1 MKKFSRIFFSLIIT
15 LFAASMVF
23 SFSAVNVQAA
33 TNVGDVNPGVAS
45 YEGGPS
51 NSEILLYKVSV
62 YVDEDHTATKESPY
76 TEFEKRVIAYY
87 YKKNTFK
94 NDVNN
99 KNRAVYIGG
108 NSKFE
113 YAANPYSLN
122 SQRVKEVKNDKFI
135 YKSNL
140 PNVDI
145 YDQSQAGLQKG
156 QESIINYFFGSEEQ
170 NSIKFVKE
178 LYPGVNEDD
187 SWILI
192 VEPTIRTVRYTEK
205 TNVYYYTPTEF
216 AVALNCDSYDSFDFY
231 GFKYRA
237 AGYTLQNAAQLG
249 YMKNGTWLGM
259 RGSES
264 VDKTW
269 NKDRLDKNPKDG
281 IINKKEFTPQID
293 NFIKYAGVFVCF
305 SGAFEKSDYTLGEAQ
320 NIEEFENATKKL
332 SFKVKRTNP
341 AKDETVNV
349 TLDLPNTY
357 GAKITKNEATQSITF
372 PKGVAEKTV
381 SWEIN
386 VGSYGDTSNSR
397 SYNYNISI
405 ETSDKIETDEMMKNN
420 QLEGTITLKRDFKVT
435 RISLNKDDCFENE
448 NVKVSFTV
456 ENANPYKE
464 YNEVPVTVFFTYGD
478 RTAKIGEAVVNL
490 GKRGI
495 KNGSCSINVG
505 NVTDNADQ
513 TDTVSVVVNSRY
525 VSAEYG
531 SRYSEPDMSNNKKTG
546 TVKVKR
552 DINLSVSIVYR
563 DSWGNPIGNAPSKV
577 KNSDKTQAVTT
588 CAITNHSRFN
598 LYESDPMNDRVTVT
612 FYVNDK
618 KVGSQ
623 SVPIPRYGS
632 NLVWFKW
639 DVPEGSSVTLKAEI
653 TWNVNQERAPSPYID
668 NTATKNLRIDTV
680 KEYATHDMGGKDRDK
695 LGSNANYSNA
705 YAYYRMKPSVAKWS
719 QWICD
724 EKGVFTRIDYAM
736 TGDSTLELIPDKEA
750 QFYDGSTI
758 LSGSGFGAV
767 FSYKVRTECSEAGY
781 SVSEKDYTYAQ
792 TVVATFPEFNY
803 TTKGECKTMYLV
815 KEDGKLNNAEFR
827 FAENASQDKTRKK
840 RIHFTPKDMPDGE
853 YKMGVVADHM
863 WTPAGPI
870 YVNAASSLMING
882 SAANDYM
889 VQ

>member
-15 LFAASMVF
+15 LFATSMVF
-23 SFSAVNVQAA
+23 SFSAVNVQAEGNHGVGGSGENA
-33 TNVGDVNPGVAS
+33 TSSGDAHHVVF
-45 YEGGPS
+45 
-51 NSEILLYKVSV
+51 LYKITV
-62 YVDEDHTATKESPY
+62 YADTTNKVTKYSDISEFNVKKFMYLGRSGYPY
-76 TEFEKRVIAYY
+76 NSNAY
-87 YKKNTFK
+87 
-94 NDVNN
+94 V
-99 KNRAVYIGG
+99 G
-108 NSKFE
+108 SKTK
-113 YAANPYSLN
+113 YDY
-122 SQRVKEVKNDKFI
+122 VKNQSSIAATTISKI
-135 YKSNL
+135 RLENQNVPEISINTTNL
-140 PNVDI
+140 NGAYNSVV
-145 YDQSQAGLQKG
+145 
-156 QESIINYFFGSEEQ
+156 NYFGGS
-170 NSIKFVKE
+170 NDSKCYSFVKKVAPE
-178 LYPGVNEDD
+178 IEKDD
-187 SWILI
+187 SWILL
-192 VEPTIRTVRYTEK
+192 VEPVVKVYNSQK
-205 TNVYYYTPTEF
+205 TYFYTPTEY
-216 AVALNCDSYDSFDFY
+216 AVAMNSSGERGYFNSFNTGKTSNGLIKSVCSLTMRNPGNMSVMVDGSWLNV
-231 GFKYRA
+231 G
-237 AGYTLQNAAQLG
+237 GYSKNWNEINFNSEGYNAW
-249 YMKNGTWLGM
+249 Y
-259 RGSES
+259 SES
-264 VDKTW
+264 
-269 NKDRLDKNPKDG
+269 RSS
-281 IINKKEFTPQID
+281 
-293 NFIKYAGVFVCF
+293 NFIKGAGVFMWF
-305 SGAFEKSDYTLGEAQ
+305 SKAFEKSDYTLGEVQ
-320 NIEEFENATKKL
+320 NIEEFEDATKEL
-332 SFKVKRTNP
+332 SINVKRTNP
-341 AKDETVNV
+341 AKDETVKV
-349 TLDLPNTY
+349 TLDLPDTY

-397 SYNYNISI
+397 SYNYNIRI
-405 ETSDKIETDEMMKNN
+405 DTSDKIETDEMMKNN

-456 ENANPYKE
+456 ENANPHKE

-478 RTAKIGEAVVNL
+478 RTVKIGETVVNL
-490 GKRGI
+490 GKKGI

-513 TDTVSVVVNSRY
+513 TDTVSVIINSHY

-531 SRYSEPDMSNNKKTG
+531 SRYSEPDMSNNKKTD
-546 TVKVKR
+546 TIKVKR

-577 KNSDKTQAVTT
+577 KNADKTQAVTT
-588 CAITNHSRFN
+588 CAVTNHSRFN

-618 KVGSQ
+618 KVSSQ

-639 DVPEGSSVTLKAEI
+639 DVPEGSSVTLKAEV
-653 TWNVNQERAPSPYID
+653 TWNVNQENSPSPYAD
-668 NTATKNLRIDTV
+668 NTATKRLQIDTV
-680 KEYATHDMGGKDRDK
+680 KEYATPDMGGKDRDK

-719 QWICD
+719 QWVCD

-736 TGDSTLELIPDKEA
+736 TGDSMLELIPDKEA

-781 SVSEKDYTYAQ
+781 DVSEKDYTYAQ

-827 FAENASQDKTRKK
+827 FAENISQDKTRKK